1 MPYARVFSA
10 PGKKVSGGSRRRR
23 GKRRRCSRRMRGRG
37 KFNLFGKLM
46 GNFVKSPFK
55 KISPHVVKKAAK
67 KVAKKAAMGAVSG
80 ATEWGTKKIV
90 DKVN

>member
-23 GKRRRCSRRMRGRG
+23 GKRRRGSRRMRGRG

-46 GNFVKSPFK
+46 GNFVKSAFK
-55 KISPHVVKKAAK
+55 K
-67 KVAKKAAMGAVSG
+67 
-80 ATEWGTKKIV
+80 
-90 DKVN
+90 